1 MPHEPE
7 SGRIGQ
13 DDLASLMDAIEDR
26 DDGPGEDEDDGLP
39 FGPDDGSDGDGDGD
53 GGSDDLGLPD
63 DDEDGDFDDG
73 EDDDDLSGDED
84 GDDDFD
90 GDDDG
95 EEAPRR
101 KKPPKESLRDKAKE
115 ADEWRA
121 WYAEQ
126 EARREEDA
134 LRRTHDAQRAKAD
147 EDFERAIARHEAAMD
162 AAPSPRAY
170 YREHI
175 KPIEDARKQ
184 WHAAFDRSADDVWR
198 RRQLARE
205 LPQRVEQMVKALRLP
220 PEAVDEILELGNPQ
234 VMAKH
239 AKRLARRQQ
248 EIRALKR
255 QASQGQREGAA
266 RALSSRGV
274 APGTGRGR
282 GRREEDGTD
291 AQLVALLNPGA
302 GRRRR

>member
-1 MPHEPE
+1 MPQEPE

-13 DDLASLMDAIEDR
+13 DDLAALMDAIEDR

-39 FGPDDGSDGDGDGD
+39 FGPDDGSEDDGDGDGD
-53 GGSDDLGLPD
+53 SGDLGLPD
-63 DDEDGDFDDG
+63 DDGDGDLGDG
-73 EDDDDLSGDED
+73 EDDDDLSDDED
-84 GDDDFD
+84 GDDGFD
-90 GDDDG
+90 D
-95 EEAPRR
+95 EEEDESPRR
-101 KKPPKESLRDKAKE
+101 KKPAKESLSEKAKE
-115 ADEWRA
+115 ADQWRA

-126 EARREEDA
+126 EEKRETDA

-175 KPIEDARKQ
+175 KPIEDERKA
-184 WHAAFDRSADDVWR
+184 WHAAFDRSAADVWR

-205 LPQRVEQMVKALRLP
+205 LPQRVEHLVKALRLP
-220 PEAVDEILELGNPQ
+220 PEAVDEILELGNPEL
-234 VMAKH
+234 MAKH
-239 AKRLARRQQ
+239 AKRLAKRQQ

-274 APGTGRGR
+274 SPGAGRGR

-291 AQLVALLNPGA
+291 AQLVALLNPG
-302 GRRRR
+302 RRRRRR